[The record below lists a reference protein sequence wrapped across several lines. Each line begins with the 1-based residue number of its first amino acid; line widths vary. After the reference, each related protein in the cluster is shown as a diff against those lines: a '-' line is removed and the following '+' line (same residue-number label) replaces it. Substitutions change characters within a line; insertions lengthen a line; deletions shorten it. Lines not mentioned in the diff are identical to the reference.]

1 MSAISSITSGASSAA
16 TAAASTNDNKP
27 HDLKDLDINQF
38 LKLMVTELTNQD
50 PLNPMDNTQLVQ
62 QIGEIRQISAT
73 TQLSDTLNAV
83 QAGQSLTTASS
94 LIGKKVT
101 ALTDD
106 NQNISGVV
114 DKVTVEVDP
123 KNNDKR
129 TYNVHIGSTNIPLKN
144 VREVEPE

>member
-1 MSAISSITSGASSAA
+1 MATISPVTSGSAASST
-16 TAAASTNDNKP
+16 TANNQP

-38 LKLMVTELTNQD
+38 LKLMITELTNQD

-83 QAGQSLTTASS
+83 QSGQSLTTASS
-94 LIGKKVT
+94 LIGKNVT
-101 ALTDD
+101 ALTSDQ
-106 NQNISGVV
+106 QNVTGVV

-123 KNNDKR
+123 KNADIR
-129 TYNVHIGSTNIPLKN
+129 TYNVHIGDKSLPLKN
-144 VREVEPE
+144 VREVQP

>member
-1 MSAISSITSGASSAA
+1 MSAISSLTSSAPA
-16 TAAASTNDNKP
+16 TATTPTTGKDQP

-38 LKLMVTELTNQD
+38 LQLMITELTNQD

-73 TQLSDTLNAV
+73 TQLSDTLSAV
-83 QAGQSLTTASS
+83 QSGQSLTTASS
-94 LIGKKVT
+94 LIGKRVT

-106 NQNISGVV
+106 QQNVTGVV

-123 KNNDKR
+123 KNADKR
-129 TYNVHIGSTNIPLKN
+129 TYNVHIGDKSLPLKN
-144 VREVEPE
+144 VREVQP

>member
-1 MSAISSITSGASSAA
+1 MTIISPVNSVSSAGS
-16 TAAASTNDNKP
+16 TAAQNQP

-38 LKLMVTELTNQD
+38 LKLMITELTNQD

-73 TQLSDTLNAV
+73 TQLSETLSAV

-94 LIGKKVT
+94 LIGKQVT
-101 ALTDD
+101 ALTADQ
-106 NQNISGVV
+106 QNIKGVV

-123 KNNDKR
+123 KNADNQ
-129 TYNVHIGSTNIPLKN
+129 TYNVHIGDKSIPLKN
-144 VREVEPE
+144 VREVQP